1 MHSLVAEN
9 MQDAQQ
15 RQKTWYDCNACQRQL
30 AIGDQVLVLLPTD
43 SNKLLAQ

>member
-15 RQKTWYDCNACQRQL
+15 RQKTWYDRNACQRQL